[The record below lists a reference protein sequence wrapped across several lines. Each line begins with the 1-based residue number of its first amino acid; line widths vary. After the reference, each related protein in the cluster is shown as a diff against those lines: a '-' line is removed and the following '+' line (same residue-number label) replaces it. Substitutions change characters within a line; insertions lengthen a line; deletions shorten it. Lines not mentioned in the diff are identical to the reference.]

1 MYGMAITRRKR
12 KAPEPPA
19 EPVELSTPAPELAAP
34 IEGEPVAPETP
45 VEATPIVEGVD
56 SEWA

>member
-1 MYGMAITRRKR
+1 MAIMRRKR

-19 EPVELSTPAPELAAP
+19 QPVELNAPAPELAAP
-34 IEGEPVAPETP
+34 AEGVPVAPETP
-45 VEATPIVEGVD
+45 IEATPIVEGVD